1 MSNSTLDSLFYIL
14 VLFIVLVKT
23 VLTWRSEHVSYLSIK
38 PGALSG
44 SEIVNPEA
52 RCATTRQQE
61 VSSLDSTVK
70 NRRSV
75 TLFAGRNLCQAH
87 EQMNT
92 EPGISIKA
100 LDIQLRAY
108 NNCSIS
114 HQLQLYTA
122 ITSSY
127 SIKQNSSYKHCQT
140 VLPVPMTIIRRNR
153 NAIGTNNNLEVRW
166 CCSQDFCYISP
177 SYRPL

>member
-1 MSNSTLDSLFYIL
+1 M
-14 VLFIVLVKT
+14 
-23 VLTWRSEHVSYLSIK
+23 K
-38 PGALSG
+38 PGVLSG

-61 VSSLDSTVK
+61 VSSLDSSYTVK

-75 TLFAGRNLCQAH
+75 TLFAGRHLCQAH

-114 HQLQLYTA
+114 H
-122 ITSSY
+122 
-127 SIKQNSSYKHCQT
+127 
-140 VLPVPMTIIRRNR
+140 
-153 NAIGTNNNLEVRW
+153 
-166 CCSQDFCYISP
+166 
-177 SYRPL
+177 